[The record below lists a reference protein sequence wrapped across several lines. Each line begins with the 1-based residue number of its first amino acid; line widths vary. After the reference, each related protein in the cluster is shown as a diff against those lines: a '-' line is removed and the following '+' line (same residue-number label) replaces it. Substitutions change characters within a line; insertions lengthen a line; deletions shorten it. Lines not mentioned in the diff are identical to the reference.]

1 MGLIPRV
8 LGARSLGML
17 LADISGKGALSGGWA
32 ESTRRTPSLGHGSEL
47 SLFSQL

>member
-8 LGARSLGML
+8 LGGGSLGMV
-17 LADISGKGALSGGWA
+17 LADISGKGALSRGCA
-32 ESTRRTPSLGHGSEL
+32 ENTRQTPSLGHGSEL